1 MNLTTQARVANALL
15 AGGVESSTSLT
26 TGNATIIDQLIAI
39 VSARAESYL
48 DRYTESATRTEYLD
62 VAWGQRIFILR
73 AYPVTAVTGVWYD
86 PYQLWDS
93 TSAVDTDEYR
103 SPIYGGGPILSID
116 RRLNY
121 SWENVQDR
129 ALKVTYTGGMAA
141 DDIAFIAAYPD
152 IAGAVDQQ
160 IVYEYQRRRDL
171 GSQAIGGDAGTVTPA
186 LSAWIPSVLEALS
199 RYRRLQPC
207 GLA

>member
-1 MNLTTQARVANALL
+1 MNLTTRDRVTNALML
-15 AGGVESSTSLT
+15 GGVESSTTLST
-26 TGNATIIDQLIAI
+26 ANATIVDQLIAV
-39 VSARAESYL
+39 VSARVEAFL
-48 DRYTESATRTEYLD
+48 DRHVESAARTEYLD

-86 PYQLWDS
+86 PYQAWAS

-171 GSQAIGGDAGTVTPA
+171 GAQSIAGDAGNVTHA
-186 LSAWIPSVLEALS
+186 AGAWLPSVLDVLN
-199 RYRRLQPC
+199 RHRRLHHA
-207 GLA
+207 G